1 MGIDELI
8 KFLLMPTGQVAL
20 IIGLSEIIKRLGL
33 KKKWIPLIDLGFGLL
48 SGIGIYGLMFQKGIV
63 TGIVIGIAFGLS
75 ACGLFSGIKN
85 LTEVK
90 S

>member
-1 MGIDELI
+1 MGIDELT

-33 KKKWIPLIDLGFGLL
+33 KRKWIPLIDLGFGLL

>member
-1 MGIDELI
+1 MGIDELT

-33 KKKWIPLIDLGFGLL
+33 KKRWIPLIDLGFGLL

>member
-1 MGIDELI
+1 MGIDELT

-48 SGIGIYGLMFQKGIV
+48 SGIGIYGLMFQNGIV

-85 LTEVK
+85 ITEVK

>member
-1 MGIDELI
+1 MGIDELT

-85 LTEVK
+85 ITEVK

>member
-1 MGIDELI
+1 MGIDELT

-20 IIGLSEIIKRLGL
+20 IIGLSEIIKRLGF

>member
-1 MGIDELI
+1 MGIDELT